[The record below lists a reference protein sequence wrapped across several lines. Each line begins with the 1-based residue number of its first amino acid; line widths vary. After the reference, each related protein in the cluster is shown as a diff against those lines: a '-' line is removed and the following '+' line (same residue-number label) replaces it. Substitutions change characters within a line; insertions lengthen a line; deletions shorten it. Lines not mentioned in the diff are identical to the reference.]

1 MFVETN
7 LARVGRVGAR
17 VSAKNVKEILGV
29 SMHWQY
35 TKRADG
41 KIAISLDNNVWN
53 FLFDKNL
60 DLDSELPHDQF
71 VISITRE
78 IEMETL
84 AIPDRPSKTPLKD
97 YIARTID
104 DCHIRTTS
112 VFGFASEGP
121 GPQRLGGFGQGTW
134 QSQTEREFYAVISE
148 QYLLGK
154 SEKKS
159 QLTDNEA
166 DAAVAA
172 KSFFSI
178 VLTCELPE
186 TTGPLHFAAEHGG
199 KILYLRDFDQSGLT
213 LRAYI
218 EAFYKQI

>member
-1 MFVETN
+1 MP
-7 LARVGRVGAR
+7 G
-17 VSAKNVKEILGV
+17 
-29 SMHWQY
+29 QY
-35 TKRADG
+35 TRRTDG
-41 KIAISLDNNVWN
+41 KIAVSLDNNVWN
-53 FLFDKNL
+53 LLFEKKL
-60 DLDSELPHDQF
+60 DLASQLPQDQF

-78 IEMETL
+78 IEIETL
-84 AIPDRPSKTPLKD
+84 AIPDYPSKTALKD

-112 VFGFASEGP
+112 VFGFAREGP
-121 GPQRLGGFGQGTW
+121 GPQRFGGFEQGTW
-134 QSQTEREFYAVISE
+134 QSQTEQEFYAAISE

-154 SEKKS
+154 SEKNS

-166 DAAVAA
+166 DATVAA

-178 VLTCELPE
+178 VLTCELPK
-186 TTGPLHFAAEHGG
+186 TTGPLRFAAEHGG

-218 EAFYKQI
+218 EAFHNQK

>member
-1 MFVETN
+1 M
-7 LARVGRVGAR
+7 
-17 VSAKNVKEILGV
+17 SA
-29 SMHWQY
+29 MHWQY

-41 KIAISLDNNVWN
+41 KIAITLDNNVWN
-53 FLFDKNL
+53 FLFDRVDRGLNL
-60 DLDSELPHDQF
+60 ALELPSDKF
-71 VISITRE
+71 AIFIPRE
-78 IEMETL
+78 IEIETE
-84 AIPDRPSKTPLKD
+84 AIPVNDSKTALKD
-97 YIARTID
+97 YIARTRD

-112 VFGFASEGP
+112 VFGFAKKGP
-121 GPQRLGGFGQGTW
+121 GPQRFGGFGHGTW
-134 QSQTEREFYAVISE
+134 QSQTAREFYAVISE

-154 SEKKS
+154 SEKNS

-172 KSFFSI
+172 NSFFSI
-178 VLTCELPE
+178 VLTCEFPK
-186 TTGPLHFAAEHGG
+186 TTGPLRFASEHGG